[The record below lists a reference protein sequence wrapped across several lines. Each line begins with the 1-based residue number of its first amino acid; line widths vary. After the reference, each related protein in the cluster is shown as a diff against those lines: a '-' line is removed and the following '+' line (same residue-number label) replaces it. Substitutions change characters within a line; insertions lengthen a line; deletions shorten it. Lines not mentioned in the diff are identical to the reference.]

1 MTRIETATRAASLCT
16 SAAARAAE
24 GSCGL
29 HWHWPMLLLWAMPL
43 LAVCGQNDGVR
54 KAEADRL
61 SALGAPKIDACQ
73 VLTKDEIETVQGDSV
88 EEIKASVPQ
97 SNGMLISHCLFR
109 TATFANSVSV
119 TVGAPDP
126 GKPTALTPREFWRQ
140 QFHPLEAQEEKGRG
154 GGKAPWNSTS
164 EREEERKPRLIGGL
178 GDEAYWVGNPIA
190 SALYILR
197 GETYARIS
205 IGGVSAE
212 SARLEKTKALGR
224 AVVKRLRSTTASSRS
239 SPDAAVSH

>member
-1 MTRIETATRAASLCT
+1 MHQRRGPRGRRVVRAPLALAD
-16 SAAARAAE
+16 AAYLGDAFARRLRPKRRRAE
-24 GSCGL
+24 GRSRPSL
-29 HWHWPMLLLWAMPL
+29 
-43 LAVCGQNDGVR
+43 R
-54 KAEADRL
+54 
-61 SALGAPKIDACQ
+61 LGAPKIDACQ

-97 SNGMLISHCLFR
+97 SNGMLISQCLFR

-154 GGKAPWNSTS
+154 GGKALWNSTT

-178 GDEAYWVGNPIA
+178 GDEAYWVDNPIA
-190 SALYILR
+190 GALYILR

-205 IGGVSAE
+205 IGGVRAE

-224 AVVKRLRSTTASSRS
+224 AVVKRLRSATASSRS